1 MYCRTCGSKINDNA
15 EICVKCGVRKNVG
28 TDYCQVCGSRT
39 TADMAN
45 CKKCG
50 AKLIRAMSSTQ
61 VKKKAVSKGKKIL
74 GTVLLTLGIILLI
87 AMIIN
92 LGISLTE
99 RSRYEAAS
107 HLGGA
112 IRCGVLGIL
121 FTCFGGKFR
130 KK

>member
-1 MYCRTCGSKINDNA
+1 MLVQI
-15 EICVKCGVRKNVG
+15 IVRYVV
-28 TDYCQVCGSRT
+28 QELLLIWQIV
-39 TADMAN
+39 
-45 CKKCG
+45 KKCG